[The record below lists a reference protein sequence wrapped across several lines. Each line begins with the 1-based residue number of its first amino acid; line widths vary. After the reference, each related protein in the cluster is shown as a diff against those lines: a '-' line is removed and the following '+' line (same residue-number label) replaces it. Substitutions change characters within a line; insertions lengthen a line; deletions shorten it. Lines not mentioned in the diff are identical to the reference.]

1 MQGRVGRIEVRAVAG
16 TQSRG
21 RVMVAGLNIP
31 CALGS
36 GGISRLKREGDG
48 CTPAGRFAFC
58 GGFIRRDRMIRLA
71 PWLVPTRPH
80 WGWCDAPESPR
91 YNRRVDLPCP
101 AAHELLWRED
111 NVYDAVIV
119 LNYNLAPRRR
129 GRGSAIFFHLARKNF
144 SPTAGC
150 VAISAQN
157 MRRLVPRLSETCV
170 MVIK

>member
-1 MQGRVGRIEVRAVAG
+1 
-16 TQSRG
+16 
-21 RVMVAGLNIP
+21 
-31 CALGS
+31 
-36 GGISRLKREGDG
+36 
-48 CTPAGRFAFC
+48 
-58 GGFIRRDRMIRLA
+58 MIRLA